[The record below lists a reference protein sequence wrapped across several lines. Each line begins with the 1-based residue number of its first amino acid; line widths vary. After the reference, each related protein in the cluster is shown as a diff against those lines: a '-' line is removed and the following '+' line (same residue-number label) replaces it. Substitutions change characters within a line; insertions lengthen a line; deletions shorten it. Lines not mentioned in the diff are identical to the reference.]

1 MVVLAPVEQAD
12 RDALLAFEL
21 GNRAFFEANIN
32 ARPPAYYSA
41 AGVAQAIDVA
51 IADAGAGR
59 GYQFLIKS
67 PDGEILGRINLR
79 DVERAH
85 LHSAVLGYRIAEVQ
99 GGKGYAS
106 SAVRALLEIAFGQ
119 LGLLR
124 IEASARTSNPGSVRV
139 LERNG
144 FSQFGLSRRS
154 FLLDGVW
161 HDRLLFERHAH
172 D

>member
-1 MVVLAPVEQAD
+1 MVVLAPVEQSD

-21 GNRAFFEANIN
+21 ANRAFFEAHIN
-32 ARPPAYYSA
+32 ARPAAYYSA
-41 AGVAQAIDVA
+41 SGVTQAIDIA
-51 IADAGAGR
+51 IADAAADR

-67 PDGEILGRINLR
+67 NGEIVGRINLR
-79 DVERAH
+79 DVERTH
-85 LHSAVLGYRIAEVQ
+85 MHSAVLGYRIAEAQ

-106 SAVRALLEIAFGQ
+106 SAVRELLDIAFGR
-119 LGLLR
+119 LRLLR

-144 FSQFGLSRRS
+144 FSQFGHSRRS

-161 HDRLLFERHAH
+161 QDRLLFERHTH